1 MYKLDDLTIV
11 SPCGDII
18 GFFDEEGIIY
28 KIGSLEELFGWLK
41 MKLSIKLLTDNDEQ
55 TGYAFEVKG
64 IPSKYIGKLIIDELN
79 KTLNGY
85 DQKWNILDVNVV
97 F

>member
-1 MYKLDDLTIV
+1 
-11 SPCGDII
+11 
-18 GFFDEEGIIY
+18 
-28 KIGSLEELFGWLK
+28 

-85 DQKWNILDVNVV
+85 DQK
-97 F
+97 